1 MSQWREVI
9 GYEGLYLVSDDG
21 RIYSLPRVVN
31 NGRGEY
37 LREGRILKQGIRS
50 KNNLEYAFVAL
61 SNGCGET
68 EYKSVHRI
76 VGEAF
81 LTKADGQDVINH
93 KDHNTLNNHADNLE
107 WCTQQYNAEY
117 SKNKAVL
124 QYLVTGELVAEYK
137 STTYASK
144 ITGISRQSITNAL
157 IGLSKTAGGYVWE
170 YKEEE

>member
-37 LREGRILKQGIRS
+37 LREGCILKQGIRS

-81 LTKADGQDVINH
+81 LTKTDGQDVINH

-107 WCTQQYNAEY
+107 WCTQQYNTEY
-117 SKNKAVL
+117 SRNKAVL

-137 STTYASK
+137 SATYASK

-170 YKEEE
+170 YQEEE